1 MPKNLGVDTFPDP
14 LSHFGAH
21 WHAVLRCGRCGVAG
35 DERVPPAP
43 LGWYCMLNIIGLIIC
58 SLIGNSLVLYNLI
71 LGKDSLGKKRIKT
84 LFLHLALADV
94 LVTMFPMAGKESS
107 LCIIMT

>member
-1 MPKNLGVDTFPDP
+1 MDYLVVEF
-14 LSHFGAH
+14 
-21 WHAVLRCGRCGVAG
+21 R
-35 DERVPPAP
+35 
-43 LGWYCMLNIIGLIIC
+43 NITLFCIAGLIIF
-58 SLIGNSLVLYNLI
+58 SFVGNSLVLYNLM